1 MKETSKII
9 SHDWRADALK
19 MKRLTT
25 INPPVYQG
33 STLLFDSY
41 EDMCLA
47 GKGLYDGPTYGT
59 DRLLAQRAFE
69 ESLRE
74 LEQGFATRLFP
85 SGLSAIRNTLNAF
98 LKSGDHI
105 LVVDNAYGPG
115 VKYCKKVLSRFNIR
129 TTLIPPSVG
138 EDIERYITPE
148 TALILLESPG
158 SNTFELQ
165 DIPAVTAVA
174 RDRGIITALD
184 NTWATPLYL
193 KPLELGVDLSIQAV
207 TKYIAGYSDLLM
219 GAVTVNEKYGKIFTE
234 FYSTIEMYSSDSD
247 AYLAL
252 RGLKSL
258 AVRLKQHENSALM
271 VASWLEEQKEV
282 SRVFHPALPSHPEH
296 HIFKRD
302 FSGSSGLFGFTFA
315 RDYTQEEL
323 ALFIDSL
330 EFFGLGYSW
339 GGYRSLLTAARQRRE
354 TRSRYLGETIIRL
367 NIGLE
372 DPHDLILDLEQA
384 MGNLP

>member
-105 LVVDNAYGPG
+105 LVVDMPM
-115 VKYCKKVLSRFNIR
+115 
-129 TTLIPPSVG
+129 
-138 EDIERYITPE
+138 
-148 TALILLESPG
+148 ALE
-158 SNTFELQ
+158 
-165 DIPAVTAVA
+165 
-174 RDRGIITALD
+174 
-184 NTWATPLYL
+184 
-193 KPLELGVDLSIQAV
+193 
-207 TKYIAGYSDLLM
+207 
-219 GAVTVNEKYGKIFTE
+219 
-234 FYSTIEMYSSDSD
+234 
-247 AYLAL
+247 
-252 RGLKSL
+252 
-258 AVRLKQHENSALM
+258 
-271 VASWLEEQKEV
+271 
-282 SRVFHPALPSHPEH
+282 
-296 HIFKRD
+296 
-302 FSGSSGLFGFTFA
+302 
-315 RDYTQEEL
+315 
-323 ALFIDSL
+323 
-330 EFFGLGYSW
+330 
-339 GGYRSLLTAARQRRE
+339 
-354 TRSRYLGETIIRL
+354 
-367 NIGLE
+367 
-372 DPHDLILDLEQA
+372 
-384 MGNLP
+384 